1 MSSDSLG
8 FIAAL
13 DIGTTTLRCQ
23 IIDHKGECKGAS
35 FDKINLLYP
44 DSKSVEIF
52 PDELWKATIDV
63 VKMAIKN
70 ADISVGEVRSLAIS
84 SQRATFVT
92 WRKDTGETLHNFI
105 TWKDL
110 RAANITEQ
118 INSSWKMAALH
129 TGSSV
134 AHFLSRQI
142 KFGIVAN
149 LKFTCSH
156 VTPRLLWL
164 FQNNQDVR
172 DALSSQNLQFGTIDT
187 WLVYKL
193 TSGKTYV
200 TDISNASATGLYDPF
215 SLCWGIIPKYFNIPL
230 SILPPVVD
238 NDFDFGETCSDIF
251 GVPVKIGTVV
261 SDQSAAMFGTLSH
274 NEGDVKL
281 TLGTGAFLNVNTGK
295 GIKEAGKGVYPLV
308 GWRIKGNGVYLNEV
322 ACSDAGSSVQWL
334 FKIGLISN
342 VSELSNLIDKTK
354 DNGGVYFVPAFS
366 GLGPPIN
373 DECAASGFI
382 GIGASTRKEHLIRA
396 VLESIVYRTVLAY
409 NLFDNKKLQNIIVDG
424 GVSGSDFICQ
434 LLADL
439 TGVKVRRANEEMSTL
454 GAAYLAGLNC
464 GFWANSEEVRAIAKD
479 GNVFKPTMSEK
490 VLKSAVEK
498 LEKWRK
504 AAERFMHW
512 YDSK

>member
-23 IIDHKGECKGAS
+23 IIDHTGRCRGAS
-35 FDKINLLYP
+35 FNKIKLLYP
-44 DSKSVEIF
+44 DSKSVEIN
-52 PDELWKATIDV
+52 PDELWKTIVDV

-70 ADISVGEVRSLAIS
+70 ANISVGEVCFLAIS

-110 RAANITEQ
+110 RAADITEQ
-118 INSSWKMAALH
+118 INNSWKMTALH

-134 AHFLSRQI
+134 AHFLTRQT

-172 DALSSQNLQFGTIDT
+172 DALNSQNLQFGTIDT
-187 WLVYKL
+187 WLVHKL
-193 TSGKTYV
+193 TRGKSYV

-215 SLCWGIIPKYFNIPL
+215 SLCWSIIPKYFNIPL
-230 SILPPVVD
+230 SILPPIVD
-238 NDFDFGETCSDIF
+238 NDFDFGETWGDIF
-251 GVPVKIGTVV
+251 GVPIKIGTVM
-261 SDQSAAMFGTLSH
+261 SDQSAAMFGTLSL
-274 NEGDVKL
+274 NKGDVKV

-295 GIKEAGKGVYPLV
+295 EIKEGGRGVYPLV
-308 GWRIKGNGVYLNEV
+308 GWRIKGEGVYLNEV
-322 ACSDAGSSVQWL
+322 ACSDAGSLVQWL
-334 FKIGLISN
+334 LAIGLISN
-342 VSELSNLIDKTK
+342 VSEISTLIHKTE
-354 DNGGVYFVPAFS
+354 DSGGVYFVPAFS

-373 DECAASGFI
+373 DESAASGFI
-382 GIGASTRKEHLIRA
+382 GIGARTRKEHLVRA

-409 NLFDNKKLQNIIVDG
+409 NLFDNKNLRNLKVDG

-439 TGVKVRRANEEMSTL
+439 TGVAVCRANVEMSTL

-464 GFWANSEEVRAIAKD
+464 GFWASSEEVTAIVKSGD
-479 GNVFKPTMSEK
+479 IFKPTTCEK
-490 VLKSAVEK
+490 GFKSAAEK
-498 LEKWRK
+498 LEKWQK